1 MIWTLLTDIRLPNNN
16 VHMKIDFDC
25 SVLVTCMFSANRKY
39 SDNETTTKTS
49 SVFEPQ
55 TFLSTNFKI
64 ISGIKKSVSIHT
76 KCIKYFFVENIFWKL
91 IHLLDIIQ
99 RCLRPNDQGELFLC
113 VRFVHVQQTDVWPR
127 LQGVDSGGG
136 APHDERSVI
145 PVHSLHGAPVVFV
158 QPVYVKGGRLS
169 RDLPREKNYI
179 MVELLYY
186 LCHVQIQ
193 WWHWS
198 FFMSTFCCD
207 VSVTNVKDM
216 FYLGIFL
223 NFDNSVSVYML
234 GPDYSW
240 WRTHVYL

>member
-113 VRFVHVQQTDVWPR
+113 VRLVHVQQTDVWPR
-127 LQGVDSGGG
+127 LQGVDGGG
-136 APHDERSVI
+136 GSSLDERSVI
-145 PVHSLHGAPVVFV
+145 SVRHPYGVSVMFV
-158 QPVYVKGGRLS
+158 QPVYSNG
-169 RDLPREKNYI
+169 DTLP
-179 MVELLYY
+179 L
-186 LCHVQIQ
+186 
-193 WWHWS
+193 
-198 FFMSTFCCD
+198 
-207 VSVTNVKDM
+207 
-216 FYLGIFL
+216 
-223 NFDNSVSVYML
+223 
-234 GPDYSW
+234 
-240 WRTHVYL
+240 